1 MAVFNTTTITANYFN
16 SIQSK
21 ISSVILDEYSYTS
34 PFPSQQVSTGS
45 FITVNDW
52 YNLWYDITRCKIHQ
66 TNTLIGGISEL
77 PSTSTVL
84 TASFATALENAA
96 NDAYTNRYTI
106 HPNQRIVTVL
116 TDTRT
121 LQWFNSEIGNITYFR
136 FDDSQDLGYW
146 LNLGGSISIELTY
159 PTGSYSG
166 YDLFWK
172 NLIDTANAT
181 LSTYI
186 FDKNNSST
194 LIQTF
199 VGPDGVED
207 PDVDSD
213 GRIEV
218 SVINNGSFIECNI
231 VFEPLTPEMAS
242 PGMSINVGSKI
253 TLVTSSGNSGPIPY
267 GIPSPQPEIEVN
279 INFDEQGAV
288 PLPIKYI
295 KASPPS
301 LTYSFERGQSSTSQT
316 ITILNRGNQTVT
328 ISDIIANGG
337 SVGVTPSL
345 TYSWGSTPVTTI
357 DPLSSKTFTVSYSYS
372 GGYEGINY
380 STIAIYSDAVINPV
394 TINVTQNILKPVF
407 DFTLN
412 PTSWNRTLTTADIIA
427 QDFVIVP
434 KLFTN
439 YTSYTAS
446 ISPTNSAFTVIQ
458 NPGSNPRVVFN
469 PFLTSSGTYTP
480 ILTVQ
485 ATDGTTVVT
494 RTASINISY
503 TVPPDQHLGNWLSAG
518 AYNNAVI
525 GASYDIIRGVRYVT
539 VGVGVGSEDGT
550 PEIISGG
557 YSYAILSNLGINA
570 DSKLKSGIAL
580 FKTPSNVAYTQFL
593 NDYGVWIRSSGDIG
607 PLNTTVK
614 REYKINVTTAA
625 TYNWLFA
632 VDNYGS
638 ILIDNE
644 TIVNISQGNG
654 YSQNLSGAIY
664 LTAGE
669 HSISM
674 SMTNVD
680 GPSSIAFRLY
690 TSTIELWNT
699 LDPVRS
705 VVPYYYWKEVYRV
718 PLTNGAFTYDSK
730 NYIIKDYSPVAG
742 NRYGGFFSSSNLFK
756 VIDDGFGN
764 IEIILQPKTVVIT
777 DPAIENTL
785 NNLQYSFYYYAL
797 YNSNN
802 QRVNNLSGPEGNG
815 NQTRYFVGFT
825 NSGVVRTTLVNYPI
839 FGAGSSSVWNNTGD
853 YSDSGQG
860 NLTSQT
866 TTFDDGSTL
875 TITTDTFGNIVGV
888 TSTESTDALSAEA
901 VAASLGLDT
910 GTPGTSTGDGGGSGD
925 KIICTAMNEQYGFG
939 SFRNA
944 IWLAYADRH
953 LTKAHEVGYHTIFLP
968 LVEFGF
974 KRGDGK
980 FNLLVRNILEWGT
993 RHRAI
998 DLRAEMRGGRRDLQ
1012 GRIIRMIFEPLC
1024 YIVGKLKGY

>member
-136 FDDSQDLGYW
+136 FDNTQDFDTW
-146 LNLGGSISIELTY
+146 LNLGGSLSFELTY
-159 PTGSYSG
+159 PSGSYTD

-172 NLIDTANAT
+172 NLIDTVNST
-181 LSTYI
+181 LSTYV
-186 FDKNNSST
+186 FNKSNSST
-194 LIQTF
+194 IVQTF
-199 VGPDGVED
+199 TGPDGGDAGSD
-207 PDVDSD
+207 PD
-213 GRIEV
+213 GRIEI
-218 SVINNGSFIECNI
+218 SVINNSSYVECNI
-231 VFEPLTPEMAS
+231 VFEPLSPEMAT
-242 PGMSINVGSKI
+242 PGMSINVGVEI
-253 TLVTSSGNSGPIPY
+253 TLVTSSGNNGPEPY
-267 GIPSPQPEIEVN
+267 GVPSPQPEIEVN
-279 INFDEQGAV
+279 INLDEQGSV
-288 PLPIKYI
+288 PLPVKYI
-295 KASPPS
+295 KASPAS
-301 LTYSFERGQSSTSQT
+301 LTYSFERGQQSTLQT
-316 ITILNRGNQTVT
+316 ITILNRGNQIVN
-328 ISDIIANGG
+328 ISDIVATGG

-345 TYSWGSTPVTTI
+345 VYSWGATPITTI
-357 DPLSSKTFTVSYSYS
+357 AAGDSKTFTVSYSYS

-412 PTSWNRTLTTADIIA
+412 PTSWISTLTTADVIA

-458 NPGSNPRVVFN
+458 NQGSNPRVVFN

-557 YSYAILSNLGINA
+557 YTYAILSNLGINA

-580 FKTPSNVAYTQFL
+580 FKAPSNVAYTQFL
-593 NDYGVWIRSSGDIG
+593 NDYGVWIRSSGDTG

-674 SMTNVD
+674 SMINVD
-680 GPSSIAFRLY
+680 GPSAIAFRLY

-825 NSGVVRTTLVNYPI
+825 NSGVVRTSLVNYPV
-839 FGAGSSSVWNNTGD
+839 FGAGSSIVWDNTGD

-888 TSTESTDALSAEA
+888 TSTNSTDSFG
-901 VAASLGLDT
+901 SDFG
-910 GTPGTSTGDGGGSGD
+910 PGDSPGDSGGIGESGGVSSGGSGVD
-925 KIICTAMNEQYGFG
+925 G
-939 SFRNA
+939 
-944 IWLAYADRH
+944 
-953 LTKAHEVGYHTIFLP
+953 
-968 LVEFGF
+968 
-974 KRGDGK
+974 GDGP
-980 FNLLVRNILEWGT
+980 GS
-993 RHRAI
+993 
-998 DLRAEMRGGRRDLQ
+998 GGGADNS
-1012 GRIIRMIFEPLC
+1012 
-1024 YIVGKLKGY
+1024 